1 MTPDPLNLPASRT
14 WRDIPQPVKPRAM
27 SNGGRLRLALAAAR
41 VVGGVGVAAGLAWG
55 GWQVTSALRTNPR
68 AMPTAA
74 KGAPLKRLD
83 LQTATGG
90 VLDGAWLSRTLA
102 LPKGATLMELE
113 LERLRA
119 RLLADGQ
126 VLTATL
132 LRKFPDT
139 LVVQVTERVPVARVR
154 VETSAGGQTYLVAR
168 DGAVYLGT
176 NYDDGMLRTL
186 PWLDGIV
193 LKPEGA
199 GFRPVASMDVV
210 ADLLARA
217 QYEATHLYVTW
228 RVVSLARLEADR
240 EIEVLT
246 RDGSHIVFSARSD
259 FFPQLAKL
267 DNILVH
273 LQDTERFPRTRAS
286 RVRIDLSLGR
296 EVPVMLEPV
305 LSANEPFAPAPR
317 PALAPGFNA
326 FPSSSLPQPRE
337 L

>member
-1 MTPDPLNLPASRT
+1 MTPDPLNPPASRT

-41 VVGGVGVAAGLAWG
+41 MAGGVAVAAGLAWG
-55 GWQVTSALRTNPR
+55 GWQVSSALRMNPR
-68 AMPTAA
+68 AMPAAA

-83 LQTATGG
+83 LQTTTGG
-90 VLDGAWLSRTLA
+90 VLDEAWLARTLA
-102 LPKGATLMELE
+102 LPKGAALMELD
-113 LERLRA
+113 LERLRG

-126 VLTATL
+126 VLAATL

-154 VETSAGGQTYLVAR
+154 VETGTGGQTYLVAR
-168 DGAVYLGT
+168 DGVVYLGS
-176 NYDDGMLRTL
+176 NYDDGMLRSL

-193 LKPEGA
+193 LKTEGA
-199 GFRPVASMDVV
+199 GFRPVANMEVV

-217 QYEATHLYVTW
+217 QYEATHLYITW

-240 EIEVLT
+240 EIEVRT
-246 RDGSHIVFSARSD
+246 RDGSRIVFTARSD

-273 LQDTERFPRTRAS
+273 LQDAERFPRSSPTRVS
-286 RVRIDLSLGR
+286 IDLSLGR
-296 EVPVMLEPV
+296 EVPVMREPI
-305 LSANEPFAPAPR
+305 LTASEPFAPAPR

-326 FPSSSLPQPRE
+326 FPSTPSPQSRE